1 MSGSVANGTEVI
13 ELELL
18 WIRIVDND
26 TTTLH
31 SVKGEQCLRDFN
43 CVDNI

>member
-1 MSGSVANGTEVI
+1 MSGSVANGTEVT

-18 WIRIVDND
+18 WIQIADND

-31 SVKGEQCLRDFN
+31 SVKGE
-43 CVDNI
+43 